1 VLTRALREFI
11 AFGLKQAYACIF
23 GGALL
28 AAIIATRLWYPTDGA
43 LAEALPRYD
52 FLFWYAIG
60 VQLFLLVARLESLR
74 EAGVI
79 VAFHLLATAM
89 EVFKTSDAIRSWNY
103 PGAFDLGIGNV
114 PLFAGFMYSA
124 VGSYIARVWRV
135 FDFRFSGYPAQAPTL
150 LIAALIYL
158 NFFSHHFVW
167 DLRWALFA
175 AIAWLW
181 RGCWVHFKVLEVHR
195 RMPLLLG
202 WTLVALFI
210 WFAENLATWGRVWLY
225 PSQVDGWHMVPLAK
239 LGSWFLLMIL
249 SFVLVSLVHRP
260 RPLDPKPPE

>member
-1 VLTRALREFI
+1 MRRALHPWLHELVV
-11 AFGLKQAYACIF
+11 FGLKQAYACIF

-28 AAIIATRLWYPTDGA
+28 AAIIATRLWYPVEGP

-52 FLFWYAIG
+52 FLFLYAIG
-60 VQLFLLVARLESLR
+60 VQLFLLLARLESLR

-89 EVFKTSDAIRSWNY
+89 EVFKTSDAIRSWHY
-103 PGAFDLGIGNV
+103 PGAFHIGIGNV

-135 FDFRFSGYPAQAPTL
+135 HDFRFTGYPEQRTTL
-150 LIAALIYL
+150 AVAALIYL
-158 NFFSHHFVW
+158 NFFSHHFVT
-167 DLRWALFA
+167 DIRWLLFA
-175 AIAWLW
+175 AIAWLF
-181 RGCWVHFKVLEVHR
+181 RSCWVHFKVLEVHR

-210 WFAENLATWGRVWLY
+210 WFAENLATWAKVWLY
-225 PSQVDGWHMVPLAK
+225 PSQAKAWHLVPLPK

-260 RPLDPKPPE
+260 KEPS